1 MRQTTVLDSFALVS
15 FFHKESGWEKVMKL
29 FQELSASGQRAL
41 LSRINWGEFYYIV
54 RRRVGRQKAEES
66 LALLGQL
73 PIDILSVDDA
83 LVHEAAELKA
93 EHPVSYADAFCI
105 ALARRHKAQVLT
117 NDPEFKSVEGI
128 IPVLWL
134 TARQP

>member
-1 MRQTTVLDSFALVS
+1 MKQPVVLDSFALVS
-15 FFHKESGWEKVMKL
+15 FFHKEPGWDKVRKIFL
-29 FQELSASGQRAL
+29 ELSSSGQKAL
-41 LSRINWGEFYYIV
+41 LCKINWGDFYYIV

-93 EHPVSYADAFCI
+93 EYPISYADAFCV
-105 ALARRHKAQVLT
+105 AVAKRHKAQVVT

-128 IPVLWL
+128 VPVLWL
-134 TARQP
+134 TVKRP

>member
-1 MRQTTVLDSFALVS
+1 MRQATVLDSFALVS

-54 RRRVGRQKAEES
+54 RRRIGRQMAEES

-93 EHPVSYADAFCI
+93 EYPVSYADAFCI
-105 ALARRHKAQVLT
+105 ALARRHKAQILT

-134 TARQP
+134 TAKRP